1 MTETFAEAVSGARK
15 ALGLSQRE
23 LAGSI
28 KKEDGAPISTTYLND
43 IEHGR
48 RKPSKQLVHQF
59 AEVLRIERD
68 YLFHL
73 LGIVP
78 HDLLKKKVSKG
89 KVLSAY
95 EAFRRELEK

>member
-1 MTETFAEAVSGARK
+1 MTETFAEVVSTARRG
-15 ALGLSQRE
+15 LGLSQKD

-28 KKEDGAPISTTYLND
+28 KKEDGTAISTTYLND

-48 RKPSKQLVHQF
+48 RKPSEQLVEQF
-59 AEVLRIERD
+59 AEALGLEHD
-68 YLFHL
+68 YLFHI

-78 HDLLKKKVSKG
+78 HDLLDRNVSKK

-95 EAFRRELEK
+95 QAFRKELSK